1 LTKNPQ
7 QLCYFLCQTL
17 TKDPQ
22 QLWQTLNNFDYPS
35 NFMRAMVSEIY
46 FLQTSYKIRKSE
58 YVKEFV
64 CII

>member
-1 LTKNPQ
+1 
-7 QLCYFLCQTL
+7 
-17 TKDPQ
+17 
-22 QLWQTLNNFDYPS
+22 
-35 NFMRAMVSEIY
+35 MVSEIY